1 MDNSVKNGVQIRVLK
16 VSKSYLLGE
25 TKVQAL
31 QSATLSIQAGEFVAL
46 CGPSGSGKTTL
57 LNLLGGIATP
67 SQGEIWI
74 GNMEVGKM
82 NDAEL
87 SRFRAHKMG
96 FIFQNFNLLPVLS
109 ALENVEYALIDSGL
123 TSAERS
129 ERASRMLQQVGLG
142 SFAHHR
148 PDQLSGGQRQR
159 VAIARAFVRAPGL
172 IIADEPTANLDR
184 RTAEEIL
191 ELMGGLNRQTGS
203 TVVMATHDPLAV
215 EKAGRIIRI
224 SDGRLVSPNGELAA

>member
-1 MDNSVKNGVQIRVLK
+1 MDKSVNNGVGIRVVN
-16 VSKSYLLGE
+16 VSKSYFLGE
-25 TKVQAL
+25 TKVSAL
-31 QSATLSIQAGEFVAL
+31 LSATLTIQAGEFIAL
-46 CGPSGSGKTTL
+46 CGTSGSGKTTL
-57 LNLLGGIATP
+57 LNLLGGMAMA

-74 GNMEVGKM
+74 GETEVGKM

-87 SRFRAHKMG
+87 SRFRANCMG
-96 FIFQNFNLLPVLS
+96 FVFQNFNLLPVLS
-109 ALENVEYALIDSGL
+109 AQENVEYALINSVL
-123 TSAERS
+123 TGAERS

-184 RTAEEIL
+184 RTAQEIL
-191 ELMGGLNRQTGS
+191 ELMAGLNRQTGS
-203 TVVMATHDPLAV
+203 TVIMATHDPLAV
-215 EKAGRIIRI
+215 KKAARIIRI
-224 SDGRLVSPNGELAA
+224 SDGRIVSPDEELAA